1 MSEKDRLL
9 KTLFETADQSHLN
22 IKFFRGF
29 SDEISTED
37 LCREAN
43 SAFFQFESGIAVTS
57 TEFGDADRTSFNVKE
72 MFA

>member
-1 MSEKDRLL
+1 MTEKDRLL
-9 KTLFETADQSHLN
+9 KTLFETSEQSHLN
-22 IKFFRGF
+22 IKFFRGL

-43 SAFFQFESGIAVTS
+43 SALFQFESGLAKGLPV
-57 TEFGDADRTSFNVKE
+57 FGDKDRPVVNVKE